1 MELLGTAIVL
11 AGGKS
16 SRMGF
21 DKAFL
26 DIRGRSMVEI
36 IVDQLR
42 TVFADIIVV
51 TNNPGSFVG
60 LDARISTDILKNAGP
75 LGGIH
80 AGLKLSCSKYAFLAA
95 CDMPI
100 LSLEYAKYMME
111 VASIHLPDAVISSK
125 GSWIEPFHALYSK
138 NLADDIEE
146 KVKEGVYKIYDV
158 LKHKN
163 IVKINESKVRE
174 YSPDLNIFTNLNDLN
189 DLQEFYKLIETGGD
203 NGGIF

>member
-1 MELLGTAIVL
+1 MELFATAIVL

-42 TVFADIIVV
+42 TVFTDIIIV
-51 TNNPGSFVG
+51 TNNPESFEG
-60 LDARISTDILKNAGP
+60 LNARITTDILRNAGP

-80 AGLKLSCSKYAFLAA
+80 AGLKLSVSKYVFLTA

-111 VASIHLPDAVISSK
+111 VASTDLPDAVISSK
-125 GSWIEPFHALYSK
+125 GNWIEPFHALYSK
-138 NLADDIEE
+138 DLADDIEE
-146 KVKEGVYKIYDV
+146 KVKAGVHKIYDI

-163 IVKINESKVRE
+163 VVKISESKVRG
-174 YSPDLNIFTNLNDLN
+174 YSPNLEIFTNINNLN
-189 DLQEFYKLIETGGD
+189 DLQEFYKLMEAGGNND
-203 NGGIF
+203 GLF